1 MDEKFRTLKATFLK
15 CPNLGSLWGS
25 CEFVAPLWWST
36 WGGGGVRTQDLLAC
50 AWYQKGITW
59 KLGNFGFKDLRGER
73 RLRYVF
79 LLPPCV
85 SMWNCMNWVSR
96 PAPKSSFGEQPS
108 STSHYIVGQLVWKK
122 KTPLGGCQGIR
133 QPLRWLWSPNPCPLV
148 FTPCIILL
156 PWIWAGHM
164 TCFRQMEYSKDD
176 KKSFWY
182 WIIKIVW
189 LYPPPPHLHS
199 SLPPPPPSFFPPSL
213 TLFLSLC
220 VSLSLSL
227 FLSLHYEKVYMS
239 RHSYQSAENWDLLSV
254 RLENRPSILSQGMRW
269 PVFASIIFVV
279 VVLAT
284 LCG

>member
-85 SMWNCMNWVSR
+85 SMWNCMNWVSS

-108 STSHYIVGQLVWKK
+108 STSHYIVGQLVWKNAS
-122 KTPLGGCQGIR
+122 R
-133 QPLRWLWSPNPCPLV
+133 R
-148 FTPCIILL
+148 
-156 PWIWAGHM
+156 
-164 TCFRQMEYSKDD
+164 
-176 KKSFWY
+176 
-182 WIIKIVW
+182 
-189 LYPPPPHLHS
+189 
-199 SLPPPPPSFFPPSL
+199 
-213 TLFLSLC
+213 
-220 VSLSLSL
+220 
-227 FLSLHYEKVYMS
+227 MS
-239 RHSYQSAENWDLLSV
+239 RHQAASKVAMSPKSLSPGIYSVYNSLALNMGWTYDLLQT
-254 RLENRPSILSQGMRW
+254 NGIQQRW
-269 PVFASIIFVV
+269 
-279 VVLAT
+279 
-284 LCG
+284 